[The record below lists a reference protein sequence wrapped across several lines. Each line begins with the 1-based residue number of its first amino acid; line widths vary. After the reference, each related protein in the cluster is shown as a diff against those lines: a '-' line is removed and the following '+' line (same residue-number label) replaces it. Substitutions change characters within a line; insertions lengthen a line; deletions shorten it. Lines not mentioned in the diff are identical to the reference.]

1 MKLAECPSP
10 LEEDWMNHRAVEED
24 ARRKLLTRALFKI
37 CGIHDRKC
45 DIVHDF
51 LKK

>member
-10 LEEDWMNHRAVEED
+10 LEEDWMNHRAGEED
-24 ARRKLLTRALFKI
+24 SRRKLLTRTLFKI
-37 CGIHDRKC
+37 CGIHDSKC